1 MSEDGTYCV
10 RLIDL
15 PGKVRGMTVVE
26 ADGFANIYLNA
37 RSSLAEQQKALRH
50 ELEHVRQDDVYSDV
64 GIREVEG
71 RMEG

>member
-10 RLIDL
+10 RLIEL
-15 PGKVRGMTVVE
+15 PEKVRGMTVVD

-50 ELEHVRQDDVYSDV
+50 ELEHVRRDDVYSDV